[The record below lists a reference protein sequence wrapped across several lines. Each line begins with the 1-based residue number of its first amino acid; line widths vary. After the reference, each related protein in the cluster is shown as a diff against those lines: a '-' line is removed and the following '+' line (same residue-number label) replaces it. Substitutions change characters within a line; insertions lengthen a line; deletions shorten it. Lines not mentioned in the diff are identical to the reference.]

1 MVDFIKVWHVLHEC
15 IPACHVLLSMC
26 LESVMVCRLKANV
39 FIFCLESVMVCR
51 LKANVFIF
59 CLAADD
65 DELTF
70 DPDDI
75 ITDIEMV
82 CICVSVCAFVCL
94 CVCGAVWCV
103 YMPT

>member
-15 IPACHVLLSMC
+15 IPACHVLLSM
-26 LESVMVCRLKANV
+26 
-39 FIFCLESVMVCR
+39 CLESVMVCR

-82 CICVSVCAFVCL
+82 CICVSVCAFVC
-94 CVCGAVWCV
+94 VCGAVWCV